1 MTSRLYFKEELAK
14 LNSDILEMGE
24 QIESGI
30 TKTMNA
36 VKSLDKKAA
45 QELIDG
51 DDSFDHQ
58 ERAIEKY
65 CIDLVIRESPIS
77 SDWRKIASVMRIVSD
92 LERIADHFSDIAEYI
107 LRLDELGTAGMCPEY
122 FDAMFGVV
130 KNMLSDTIRAFV
142 EYDTKLSA
150 TVIERDNII
159 DDLFEKTTDML
170 TEIME
175 SDSARI
181 KECVC
186 YIFIN
191 KYIERMADHVT
202 NIAEWIPY
210 IASGIYEM

>member
-36 VKSLDKKAA
+36 VKNLDGKAA

-51 DDSFDHQ
+51 DDAFDHQ

-107 LRLDELGTAGMCPEY
+107 LRLDGLGTAGACPEY

-142 EYDTKLSA
+142 EYDAKLSA
-150 TVIERDNII
+150 TVI
-159 DDLFEKTTDML
+159 
-170 TEIME
+170 
-175 SDSARI
+175 
-181 KECVC
+181 
-186 YIFIN
+186 
-191 KYIERMADHVT
+191 
-202 NIAEWIPY
+202 
-210 IASGIYEM
+210 